1 MKGDDN
7 VKERKLSKETKNKK
21 AKSRKE
27 STEAKDTKINN
38 DNDLEL
44 IEDQG
49 NAKTTPKHENKKKK
63 SFTKEEEQTE
73 QENQTC
79 SIFISGIPYEST
91 LDDLKSIFTDCGE
104 IASIKMPSYQDSGKN
119 RGYAHI
125 VFSEASSASKALLKD
140 KVSKLGSR
148 YLTVQLSKGENKVER
163 KADLMD
169 IPDDCRTVIIK
180 NLDYNITE
188 TELAQKFKPCGSI
201 HSVRMVYHSRL
212 NHFKGFAFIDF
223 DKPESVKI
231 ALHLN
236 GKELNNR
243 KMVVDFEE
251 NRPKQGF
258 KFRSSEP
265 SKFNKEYN
273 DIKHKSLNKK
283 RNNN

>member
-1 MKGDDN
+1 
-7 VKERKLSKETKNKK
+7 
-21 AKSRKE
+21 
-27 STEAKDTKINN
+27 
-38 DNDLEL
+38 
-44 IEDQG
+44 
-49 NAKTTPKHENKKKK
+49 
-63 SFTKEEEQTE
+63 
-73 QENQTC
+73 
-79 SIFISGIPYEST
+79 
-91 LDDLKSIFTDCGE
+91 
-104 IASIKMPSYQDSGKN
+104 
-119 RGYAHI
+119 
-125 VFSEASSASKALLKD
+125 
-140 KVSKLGSR
+140 
-148 YLTVQLSKGENKVER
+148 
-163 KADLMD
+163 MD